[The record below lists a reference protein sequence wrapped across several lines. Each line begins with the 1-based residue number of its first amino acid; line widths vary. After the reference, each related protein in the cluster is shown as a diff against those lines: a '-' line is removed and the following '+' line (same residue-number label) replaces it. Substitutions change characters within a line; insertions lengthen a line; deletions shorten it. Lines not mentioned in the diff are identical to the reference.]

1 MFEIN
6 ARDVKKYEQDL
17 KDFAGRALP
26 FASRAMLTRS
36 AFDARARTQQ
46 NIREK
51 MTTRNKFTVSS
62 IRVEKA
68 RSLNIKRQEAITG
81 SIAEYLETQ
90 EFGGM
95 ETGGGRYQPI
105 PTSYSAG
112 QARGVERTRLP
123 RKPNRMQ
130 AIQLRKRTGAG
141 LSRKAAN
148 QAAIQQAAGG
158 GNKFVFLDLGRRRGI
173 FKVTGGKRKPK
184 VQMVWD
190 MTRRSVRIPPTPTLG
205 PAARA
210 TQERMPQFYA
220 EALVQQ
226 LKRYKVFGYR

>member
-1 MFEIN
+1 MFEID
-6 ARDVKKYEQDL
+6 ARDVKKYERDL
-17 KDFAGRALP
+17 KDFAGKALP

-36 AFDARARTQQ
+36 AFDARSGAQD
-46 NIREK
+46 NIREN
-51 MTTRNKFTVSS
+51 MVNRNRFTLSS
-62 IRVEKA
+62 IRVQQA
-68 RSLNIKRQEAITG
+68 RGLNIKTQQAVMG
-81 SIAEYLETQ
+81 SIADYMETQ

-95 ETGGGRYQPI
+95 ESGGGRYQPI

-112 QARGVERTRLP
+112 QGRGVERTKLP

-130 AIQLRKRTGAG
+130 AIQLRKRTGPG

-148 QAAIQQAAGG
+148 QAAIKNAAQG
-158 GNKFVFLDLGRRRGI
+158 GNKFVFLDLGRRQGI

-190 MTRRSVRIPPTPTLG
+190 MSRRSVRIPRTPTIG
-205 PAARA
+205 PATVETRK
-210 TQERMPQFYA
+210 RMPQFYA

-226 LKRYKVFGYR
+226 LRRHKVFGYR

>member
-1 MFEIN
+1 MFEID

-36 AFDARARTQQ
+36 AFDARARTQE

-51 MTTRNKFTVSS
+51 MTTRNKWTVSS

-68 RSLNIKRQEAITG
+68 RGLNIKRQEAITG
-81 SIAEYLETQ
+81 SIAAYMETQ

-95 ETGGGRYQPI
+95 ESGGGKYQPI
-105 PTSYSAG
+105 ATSYSAG
-112 QARGVERTRLP
+112 QGRSTKRTKLP

-148 QAAIQQAAGG
+148 QAAIQQAAQG
-158 GNKFVFLDLGRRRGI
+158 GNKFVFLDLGRRQGI
-173 FKVTGGKRKPK
+173 FKVTGGKRRPK

-190 MTRRSVRIPPTPTLG
+190 MSRRSVRIPATPTLG

-226 LKRYKVFGYR
+226 LKRHRILGWK

>member
-1 MFEIN
+1 MFEID
-6 ARDVKKYEQDL
+6 ARDVKKYEADL
-17 KDFAGRALP
+17 KNFAGQALP
-26 FASRAMLTRS
+26 YASRAMLTRS
-36 AFDARARTQQ
+36 AFEARRRTQD
-46 NIREK
+46 NIRER

-68 RSLNIKRQEAITG
+68 RSLNIKQQEAVTG

-95 ETGGGRYQPI
+95 ETGGGKYQPI

-112 QARGVERTRLP
+112 QGRGAKRTKLP

-130 AIQLRKRTGAG
+130 AIQLKNRAGAG
-141 LSRKAAN
+141 LSRKARN

-158 GNKFVFLDLGRRRGI
+158 GNKFVFLDLGRRQGI

-190 MTRRSVRIPPTPTLG
+190 MTRRSVRIPRTPTLG
-205 PAARA
+205 PATTA
-210 TQERMPQFYA
+210 TQQVMPQFYA

-226 LKRYKVFGYR
+226 LKRRKILGYR